1 MANLKIETMPIGDLT
16 PYHRNP
22 RRGNMAAIA
31 ESLKARGQYKP
42 IVVNK
47 GTKTGIANEILAG
60 NHTWQA
66 AKSLG
71 WTTIEAVIVDLDADQ
86 AAQIVLADNRIA
98 DLGGYDTDALAEL
111 LESIEQPTVGTGYSA
126 DDIAEIIAA
135 AKPAPSELKDPDDV
149 PPVPKKPYTKPGQI
163 WKLGD
168 SLLVVGSS
176 TDDQLVTKAAGMIG
190 QPSCIWTDP
199 PYGVAYQG
207 GTKDRLT
214 IENDND
220 PNKAVEITKQAMQVA
235 ARICK
240 PGCPFYMAHSDSL
253 RVQFQQAVESIGLRW
268 RQTLIWVKD
277 QFTLGH
283 SDYQQQTEPIAAGTM
298 PDEPLTEYEPIGYGF
313 TRGGGGRLGRGSANW
328 RGDNKQSTVLQFPKP
343 KANREH
349 PTMKPVE
356 LIQSMLKNSCRPG
369 GIVYDPFAGSGST
382 LIAAHGLRMKAL
394 AVELD
399 PKYADVICRRFQE
412 YTGIMPELDG
422 KPHDFT
428 ASD

>member
-253 RVQFQQAVESIGLRW
+253 RGLGEVHAFLVQQAHVLGASRLAHQLPRRIFDAVERPTVFPATVFVSVASGHLTLLAVGQVLQRSLEPALR
-268 RQTLIWVKD
+268 I
-277 QFTLGH
+277 H
-283 SDYQQQTEPIAAGTM
+283 A
-298 PDEPLTEYEPIGYGF
+298 
-313 TRGGGGRLGRGSANW
+313 GGGLGASAEEARTGAATTNN
-328 RGDNKQSTVLQFPKP
+328 RPSCNSPSPKP
-343 KANREH
+343 
-349 PTMKPVE
+349 T
-356 LIQSMLKNSCRPG
+356 
-369 GIVYDPFAGSGST
+369 GS
-382 LIAAHGLRMKAL
+382 I
-394 AVELD
+394 
-399 PKYADVICRRFQE
+399 RR
-412 YTGIMPELDG
+412 
-422 KPHDFT
+422 
-428 ASD
+428 

>member
-1 MANLKIETMPIGDLT
+1 M
-16 PYHRNP
+16 
-22 RRGNMAAIA
+22 
-31 ESLKARGQYKP
+31 
-42 IVVNK
+42 
-47 GTKTGIANEILAG
+47 
-60 NHTWQA
+60 
-66 AKSLG
+66 
-71 WTTIEAVIVDLDADQ
+71 
-86 AAQIVLADNRIA
+86 LADNRIA

-176 TDDQLVTKAAGMIG
+176 TDEQLVTKAAGMIG

-313 TRGGGGRLGRGSANW
+313 TRGGGWAPRPRKRELARRQQTIDRPAIPQA
-328 RGDNKQSTVLQFPKP
+328 QSQ
-343 KANREH
+343 
-349 PTMKPVE
+349 
-356 LIQSMLKNSCRPG
+356 QG
-369 GIVYDPFAGSGST
+369 
-382 LIAAHGLRMKAL
+382 
-394 AVELD
+394 
-399 PKYADVICRRFQE
+399 
-412 YTGIMPELDG
+412 
-422 KPHDFT
+422 
-428 ASD
+428 ASDDETR

>member
-135 AKPAPSELKDPDDV
+135 AKPAPTAPKPQ
-149 PPVPKKPYTKPGQI
+149 PKK
-163 WKLGD
+163 
-168 SLLVVGSS
+168 
-176 TDDQLVTKAAGMIG
+176 AAH
-190 QPSCIWTDP
+190 P
-199 PYGVAYQG
+199 
-207 GTKDRLT
+207 
-214 IENDND
+214 
-220 PNKAVEITKQAMQVA
+220 KAVE
-235 ARICK
+235 
-240 PGCPFYMAHSDSL
+240 
-253 RVQFQQAVESIGLRW
+253 
-268 RQTLIWVKD
+268 
-277 QFTLGH
+277 
-283 SDYQQQTEPIAAGTM
+283 
-298 PDEPLTEYEPIGYGF
+298 
-313 TRGGGGRLGRGSANW
+313 
-328 RGDNKQSTVLQFPKP
+328 PKP
-343 KANREH
+343 SRDEMTFAQRMVTSKE
-349 PTMKPVE
+349 PTGE
-356 LIQSMLKNSCRPG
+356 NEIPG
-369 GIVYDPFAGSGST
+369 MAPAQKIIIVLA
-382 LIAAHGLRMKAL
+382 LIAFIVFMVYTITGSMGL
-394 AVELD
+394 
-399 PKYADVICRRFQE
+399 
-412 YTGIMPELDG
+412 
-422 KPHDFT
+422 H
-428 ASD
+428 

>member
-98 DLGGYDTDALAEL
+98 DLGGYDIDALAEL

-199 PYGVAYQG
+199 PYGVA
-207 GTKDRLT
+207 
-214 IENDND
+214 
-220 PNKAVEITKQAMQVA
+220 
-235 ARICK
+235 
-240 PGCPFYMAHSDSL
+240 
-253 RVQFQQAVESIGLRW
+253 
-268 RQTLIWVKD
+268 
-277 QFTLGH
+277 
-283 SDYQQQTEPIAAGTM
+283 
-298 PDEPLTEYEPIGYGF
+298 
-313 TRGGGGRLGRGSANW
+313 
-328 RGDNKQSTVLQFPKP
+328 
-343 KANREH
+343 
-349 PTMKPVE
+349 
-356 LIQSMLKNSCRPG
+356 
-369 GIVYDPFAGSGST
+369 
-382 LIAAHGLRMKAL
+382 
-394 AVELD
+394 
-399 PKYADVICRRFQE
+399 
-412 YTGIMPELDG
+412 
-422 KPHDFT
+422 
-428 ASD
+428 

>member
-1 MANLKIETMPIGDLT
+1 MANLKIETMPVGDLT
-16 PYHRNP
+16 AYHRNP
-22 RRGNMAAIA
+22 RRGNVNAIA

-71 WTTIEAVIVDLDADQ
+71 WTTIETVTVDLDADQ

-111 LESIEQPTVGTGYSA
+111 LEGIEQPTVGTGYSA

-135 AKPAPSELKDPDDV
+135 ARPTPNELKDPDDV
-149 PPVPKKPYTKPGQI
+149 PSVPKKPYTKPGQI
-163 WKLGD
+163 WRLGD

-176 TDDQLVTKAAGMIG
+176 TDEQLITKAAGMIG

-207 GTKDRLT
+207 GTKEHLT

-235 ARICK
+235 TKICK

-283 SDYQQQTEPIAAGTM
+283 SDYQQQTEPIAAGNL
-298 PDEPLTEYEPIGYGF
+298 PDKPLTEYEPIGYGF